1 MTVTERAAGRC
12 VREDL
17 VPTDAA
23 PSDEALLAALHAG
36 DDQALARLLERHAPA
51 VYRFGAR
58 MCRDPED
65 AKDVVQDTL
74 LAAAR
79 GLRDFRGG
87 STLSTWLFT
96 IARSFCIKKHR
107 RRAGEPEHVVALD
120 SDEGRAVAAP
130 APAPDETAA
139 DKEIGAA
146 LEDAIQALEPA
157 YREVLVLRDVEGLT
171 APEVASVLG
180 IGVDAVKSRLHRA
193 RSAVRERLAPM
204 LAPREEPAAAS
215 DCTDVVPMLSR
226 YLEGEIGAM
235 ECAAMEKH
243 VAGCPRCAGRCDAL
257 RRTLALCSASARE
270 GTVPPDVQEMV
281 RRALRDA
288 AATR

>member
-1 MTVTERAAGRC
+1 M
-12 VREDL
+12 
-17 VPTDAA
+17 DAS

-36 DDQALARLLERHAPA
+36 DEQALARLLERHAPA

-87 STLSTWLFT
+87 STVSTWLFT

-107 RRAGEPEHVVALD
+107 KRVGEPEHTVALD
-120 SDEGRAVAAP
+120 SDEGRAMAAP
-130 APAPDETAA
+130 APAPDERAA

-171 APEVASVLG
+171 AAEVASVLG
-180 IGVDAVKSRLHRA
+180 IGVEAVKSRLHRA
-193 RSAVRERLAPM
+193 RAAVRERLAPM
-204 LAPREEPAAAS
+204 MMPREEPQAAIG
-215 DCTDVVPMLSR
+215 CTDVVPMLSR
-226 YLEGEIGAM
+226 YLEGEIGATD
-235 ECAAMEKH
+235 CAAMEKH
-243 VAGCPRCAGRCDAL
+243 VAQCPRCAGRCDSL
-257 RRTLALCSASARE
+257 RRTLARCKTSARE
-270 GTVPPDVQEMV
+270 GTVPHDVQELV
-281 RRALRDA
+281 RRALRGEADA
-288 AATR
+288 R